1 MRTPKMATTAV
12 LSVCY
17 GVSFSVMG
25 VMAMVNA
32 LEMKPSPFSASTSA
46 SASSMPTD
54 TSISTFTS
62 TRRDFWIS
70 TTAAAPIA
78 IAFGVASPA
87 MAEAETA
94 VTVQK
99 QERKQEQEQA
109 PAQTIVADSNNEVNN
124 NDNIPLVTEVVT
136 LNLSIARGPP
146 KPLRIEVFGNG
157 NSAEAQFFVGL
168 ASATVRAP
176 CAPTKI
182 EGDANIDEGETCKDY
197 ESLSVGYKGSQLW
210 RLVPNKRIDFGRVDS
225 MFANRVPPTFA
236 TASKTATTSIRPS
249 TKGAVSMKRGG
260 GAFEFTVTP
269 EYNPALDS
277 AKEDLVVVGRI
288 APDAASSDFLEYLN
302 TKVVVRKD
310 ILSSGAD
317 VPPLG
322 YAGFARACDFSSPD
336 KTCAQFKPIGRIV
349 VAESSCESLAP
360 VPVPGDAVVAD

>member
-1 MRTPKMATTAV
+1 MGHDLLPSTKVPCRR
-12 LSVCY
+12 
-17 GVSFSVMG
+17 FSCDM
-25 VMAMVNA
+25 
-32 LEMKPSPFSASTSA
+32 LCSPSTKVPC
-46 SASSMPTD
+46 
-54 TSISTFTS
+54 
-62 TRRDFWIS
+62 RRFLCEILC
-70 TTAAAPIA
+70 P
-78 IAFGVASPA
+78 
-87 MAEAETA
+87 
-94 VTVQK
+94 
-99 QERKQEQEQA
+99 
-109 PAQTIVADSNNEVNN
+109 
-124 NDNIPLVTEVVT
+124 
-136 LNLSIARGPP
+136 
-146 KPLRIEVFGNG
+146 
-157 NSAEAQFFVGL
+157 
-168 ASATVRAP
+168 
-176 CAPTKI
+176 
-182 EGDANIDEGETCKDY
+182 
-197 ESLSVGYKGSQLW
+197 
-210 RLVPNKRIDFGRVDS
+210 
-225 MFANRVPPTFA
+225 
-236 TASKTATTSIRPS
+236 PS